1 MGDDRRIQF
10 TTGVLC
16 LHRLPETQQ
25 TEMPRKPSK
34 RIDLGLAILSTRP
47 RHPRTLEEIAAFC
60 GCHNTAIS
68 RIERA
73 ALAKLRARL
82 AVIRADLRP

>member
-1 MGDDRRIQF
+1 MGR
-10 TTGVLC
+10 T
-16 LHRLPETQQ
+16 
-25 TEMPRKPSK
+25 PSK

-47 RHPRTLEEIAAFC
+47 RKPRTLEEIAAFC
-60 GCHNTAIS
+60 DCHNTAIS

-82 AVIRADLRP
+82 AGIRADLHP